1 MCTPHP
7 LSLSLSL
14 SLSPTHINMHIH
26 QYIHKAIF
34 SFLLLLQPSLVLI
47 DHGHFQYNCAS
58 LGLALWGVL
67 GILTNHDILGSLAF
81 SLALNYKQMELYHAM
96 PFFCYLLGKSVYQ
109 SRHAGNLEKVNWQ
122 RVLSMVIKLGV
133 TVVLTFSVCW
143 SPFLLTGG
151 LEGGVQVLRRL
162 FPFGRGL
169 YEDKVANFWC
179 SISVVLKVRQLFSS
193 TFLVNLSFVVTLI
206 ALLPSSIGLLRKP
219 TPYNFLLAL
228 VRKRNVRFC
237 QW

>member
-1 MCTPHP
+1 MYSLLFFS
-7 LSLSLSL
+7 LSLSLSLLSLSL
-14 SLSPTHINMHIH
+14 SLSPCTP

-67 GILTNHDILGSLAF
+67 GILTNHDLLGSLAF

-109 SRHAGNLEKVNWQ
+109 SRYAGNLEKVNWQ
-122 RVLSMVIKLGV
+122 RVFFTVTKLGV
-133 TVVLTFSVCW
+133 TVLLTFFVCW
-143 SPFLLTGG
+143 APFVVLSGG
-151 LEGGVQVLRRL
+151 LEGGAQVLRRL

-179 SISVVLKVRQLFSS
+179 SISMVLKVRQLFSTS
-193 TFLVNLSFVVTLI
+193 FLINLSFIVTLVS
-206 ALLPSSIGLLRKP
+206 LLPSSIGLLRKP
-219 TPYNFLLAL
+219 TPYNFLRAL
-228 VRKRNVRFC
+228 VRKRHFF
-237 QW
+237 